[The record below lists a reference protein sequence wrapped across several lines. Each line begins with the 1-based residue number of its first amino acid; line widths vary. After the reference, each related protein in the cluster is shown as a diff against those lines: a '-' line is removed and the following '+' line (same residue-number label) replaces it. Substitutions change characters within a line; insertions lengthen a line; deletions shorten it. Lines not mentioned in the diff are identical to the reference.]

1 MNHPKAYGTFIKRG
15 ENTYRTSAYIQ
26 WGSSEQSIGACLL
39 LNPGSADFHKINPD
53 LNVILNT
60 LFRAKGEIMT
70 DPTMK
75 QLILLIEGI
84 YGQLQPIA
92 GRFHIYNLFNLQNP
106 KSIHAIDL
114 FEALVHSGEYDIT
127 ESLISLNELQ
137 THPWIF
143 TGWGI
148 EQKVSWK
155 NLEKIKDVWLNLI
168 RDSKVP
174 TFGKK
179 HKTYNN
185 YYHPCPLIPTHRSH
199 MLTDLLSLYKQK
211 FSIQRF
217 PTYAARPNL
226 LNEAN
231 LLEECDQY
239 QLGWFRSSTNPE
251 SILKGFS
258 HLHIKENYKL
268 RAYQYSDGANGNGV
282 VWAIPVNMDLPPA
295 NECECLEEHFLIAP
309 KPAFALDDCMQ
320 VIDGDKSPLSY
331 LQASVA
337 FHDIHEFGAFWHGT
351 SWGRD
356 VILPINEGE
365 NADKYQWK
373 MIEDEPATLEP
384 HFYYSNLGNPTIVFH
399 TINDIG
405 TVTMNRYVHTFS
417 KSDYTLRVERTC
429 IATAGGGIIF

>member
-174 TFGKK
+174 TLGKNIK
-179 HKTYNN
+179 
-185 YYHPCPLIPTHRSH
+185 
-199 MLTDLLSLYKQK
+199 LTITIIIHALLFQP
-211 FSIQRF
+211 I
-217 PTYAARPNL
+217 
-226 LNEAN
+226 
-231 LLEECDQY
+231 
-239 QLGWFRSSTNPE
+239 G
-251 SILKGFS
+251 
-258 HLHIKENYKL
+258 HI
-268 RAYQYSDGANGNGV
+268 
-282 VWAIPVNMDLPPA
+282 
-295 NECECLEEHFLIAP
+295 C
-309 KPAFALDDCMQ
+309 
-320 VIDGDKSPLSY
+320 
-331 LQASVA
+331 
-337 FHDIHEFGAFWHGT
+337 
-351 SWGRD
+351 
-356 VILPINEGE
+356 
-365 NADKYQWK
+365 
-373 MIEDEPATLEP
+373 
-384 HFYYSNLGNPTIVFH
+384 
-399 TINDIG
+399 
-405 TVTMNRYVHTFS
+405 
-417 KSDYTLRVERTC
+417 
-429 IATAGGGIIF
+429 